1 MDVGTMLYVNWQSI
15 RQVIIRLLAR
25 CGINPSKLREKI
37 NCKWGGLNLTRNS
50 KKASPSG
57 LIDGVI
63 RGDLVISKNFLRDNG
78 IKGLGVIWQTFGC
91 VNWAIFIEKLCD
103 EQIEVIFGVVRGTIE
118 GLLKEV
124 VS

>member
-15 RQVIIRLLAR
+15 RQVIIRLWAR
-25 CGINPSKLREKI
+25 CGINPSKLREF
-37 NCKWGGLNLTRNS
+37 L
-50 KKASPSG
+50 KKPPPLSG

-78 IKGLGVIWQTFGC
+78 IWQTFGC
-91 VNWAIFIEKLCD
+91 VNWAIFIEKFCD
-103 EQIEVIFGVVRGTIE
+103 EQIEVILREGVVRGTIE